1 MAVVCASSARRPNS
15 CCTALTCC
23 SASRRLRRRLRVTWP
38 RRLVT
43 LRWARF
49 RAVAPRRST
58 LRRFFV
64 ARRRSLEAS
73 RRMPVC
79 VRRGLTLSTTF
90 SPPLTAAPT
99 AVSATRC
106 ACQPIDFSRL
116 CCARAR
122 VSAAFRAERLRLAA
136 FCLRV
141 AAARCAAAL
150 RCVSVCVAIGIAPFL
165 RGCLHRGSPTQ
176 GDFRE
181 NGT

>member
-1 MAVVCASSARRPNS
+1 
-15 CCTALTCC
+15 
-23 SASRRLRRRLRVTWP
+23 
-38 RRLVT
+38 
-43 LRWARF
+43 
-49 RAVAPRRST
+49 
-58 LRRFFV
+58 LRRFVV

-106 ACQPIDFSRL
+106 ACQPIAFSRL

-141 AAARCAAAL
+141 AAAFWAAAL
-150 RCVSVCVAIGIAPFL
+150 RCVSVCVAIGNRPLPQGLLREDSRTHEYGLETEPFGA
-165 RGCLHRGSPTQ
+165 R
-176 GDFRE
+176 
-181 NGT
+181 